1 MINPKYSRNVWIV
14 YIFNVLKGMMFF
26 LPIYTLYV
34 QHELF
39 TAVNVAL
46 IISAQ
51 TFFGMI
57 FEIPT
62 GAIADL
68 FGRKNTLILSGFI
81 SLIALIF
88 LCIGGSIWMFLLFAV
103 MSALSGSLISGTD
116 TALLFDSLATSR
128 KETDFQKI
136 ITWNIGAWQFG
147 AVIGSLLGGVLA
159 AISLRTSIYYTF
171 IPFGLA
177 FILTFF
183 IIEPP
188 YKKEPHKNVLLH
200 MLNTSKLLVSNGL
213 LLLFLATVLLFA
225 FSEVTY
231 EFNPILLD
239 FKNIPIIYFGF
250 ISALCYGIGFLASIL
265 SSHHLNKRF
274 GDKTMLL
281 VSVIGSP
288 LSIVLATLSNGLWVA
303 VFLVF
308 SSVFFS
314 IRLPIVMDWYNKN
327 TPSQNRAT
335 MLSIAN
341 FGSYLGMAIFAPF
354 FGYIVDLYDIGF
366 AIRVSTVLALVAI
379 ILIIFFKD
387 KR

>member
-1 MINPKYSRNVWIV
+1 MIDSKYSRNVWIV
-14 YIFNVLKGMMFF
+14 YVFNVLKGMMFF

-34 QHELF
+34 QQELF

-46 IISAQ
+46 IISVQ

-81 SLIALIF
+81 SLVALFF
-88 LCIGGSIWMFLLFAV
+88 LSIGGSLWMFMLFAV
-103 MSALSGSLISGTD
+103 ISALSGSLISGTD
-116 TALLFDSLATSR
+116 TALLFDSLKASR
-128 KETDFQKI
+128 KETNFQKI
-136 ITWNIGAWQFG
+136 ITWNVGAWQVG
-147 AVIGSLLGGVLA
+147 AIIGSLIGGLLA
-159 AISLRTSIYYTF
+159 TISLKMPVYYTF

-177 FILTFF
+177 LFLTFF
-183 IIEPP
+183 IVEPP
-188 YKKEPHKNVLLH
+188 YKKESHKNVFLH
-200 MLNTSKLLVSNGL
+200 MRNTSKLLVSNGL
-213 LLLFLATVLLFA
+213 LLLFFSTILIFA

-250 ISALCYGIGFLASIL
+250 ISALCYGIGFLASIA
-265 SSHHLNKRF
+265 SSHYLNKKF

-288 LSIVLATLSNGLWVA
+288 LSIVFATLTDGLWVA

-314 IRLPIVMDWYNKN
+314 IRLPIMMDWYNRN
-327 TPSQNRAT
+327 TPSKNRAT
-335 MLSIAN
+335 MLSIAS
-341 FGSYLGMAIFAPF
+341 FGSQLGMAMFAPL
-354 FGYIVDLYDIGF
+354 FGYIVDLYDIAF
-366 AIRVSTVLALVAI
+366 AIRISTVLAIVAI
-379 ILIIFFKD
+379 ILIVLFRE